1 VESSDTKK
9 DTDEKTY
16 EMILELESSYF
27 LHQLNSKYSDS
38 THDYE
43 TLHSLVEKIWWSV
56 YQLKNPPVVILELLI
71 SLKNEA
77 FLGSDIETKLSN
89 LVKIIRSI
97 MKKQGGIA
105 SRLNTRQ
112 PTTVYLTELSNSNE
126 IGRIDHENWKN
137 QDWIAVEFESSE
149 DIDANPDQVLWNI
162 KKSFIG
168 NCKKIMVYFDERDI
182 DKMRNIWIKLPQDLR
197 EKVELT
203 PFDFSKSKQLEKC

>member
-1 VESSDTKK
+1 MESSDTKK

-16 EMILELESSYF
+16 EMMLELESSYF
-27 LHQLNSKYSDS
+27 LHQLKNRYGNS

-43 TLHSLVEKIWWSV
+43 TLQSVLEKIWWSV

-71 SLKNEA
+71 SLKNET

-112 PTTVYLTELSNSNE
+112 PTTAYLTELSNSNE

-162 KKSFIG
+162 KKSLIR

-203 PFDFSKSKQLEKC
+203 PFDFSKSKQSEKC

>member
-1 VESSDTKK
+1 MEKN
-9 DTDEKTY
+9 TDEKTY
-16 EMILELESSYF
+16 EIILELDSSTF
-27 LHQLNSKYSDS
+27 LHQLKGKYGNYIQ
-38 THDYE
+38 DYDAFQ
-43 TLHSLVEKIWWSV
+43 TLLEKIWWSV
-56 YQLKNPPVVILELLI
+56 YELKNPPVVILELLI
-71 SLKNEA
+71 SLKNET
-77 FLGSDIETKLSN
+77 FLSSDLETRLSN

-112 PTTVYLTELSNSNE
+112 PTTVYLAELSDSNE

-149 DIDANPDQVLWNI
+149 DIDSNPEQVLWNI
-162 KKSFIG
+162 KKSLIR

-203 PFDFSKSKQLEKC
+203 PFDFSKSK

>member
-1 VESSDTKK
+1 MESSDTKK

-16 EMILELESSYF
+16 EMMLELESSYF
-27 LHQLNSKYSDS
+27 LHQLKNRYGNS

-43 TLHSLVEKIWWSV
+43 TLQSVLEKIWWSV

-112 PTTVYLTELSNSNE
+112 PTTAYLTELSNSNE

-162 KKSFIG
+162 KKSLIR

-203 PFDFSKSKQLEKC
+203 PFDFSKSKQSEKC